1 VRIVSL
7 LPSATEIVAELG
19 LTASLVGRSE
29 ECDWPPE
36 VRRLPVVTAS
46 RVDSTRLDGRAI
58 DSAVRAAIE
67 SGESLY
73 ALDEELL
80 DRLRPDVV
88 VTQDL
93 CRVCALSSTEICDV
107 GARVVSLDPRTL
119 AEVAGSVRELAAA
132 LGVPDRGEDVA
143 RRMLDRIA
151 GVRERVAGLPERR
164 VFVAEWL
171 DPPFASGHWI
181 PEMVEAAGG
190 RDVLGRAGEPSRPTT
205 WDEVA
210 AAGPELVVLA
220 PCGFDARRAAH
231 EASGLELPWRAVPV
245 DANRYFA
252 RPAPALA
259 DGVEQLARILHPE
272 GFAAAA

>member
-19 LTASLVGRSE
+19 LAASLVGRSE

-46 RVDSTRLDGRAI
+46 RVDSTRLDGRSI
-58 DSAVRAAIE
+58 DASVRAAIAN
-67 SGESLY
+67 GESLY

-80 DRLRPDVV
+80 DGLRPDVV

-93 CRVCALSSTEICDV
+93 CRVCAVSSAEVCDV
-107 GARVVSLDPRTL
+107 GARLVSLDPRTL
-119 AEVAGSVRELAAA
+119 AEVAQSVRELAAA
-132 LGVPDRGEDVA
+132 LGVPDRGDEVA
-143 RRMLDRIA
+143 HRMLERIST
-151 GVRERVAGLPERR
+151 VRDRVAGLPSRR

-181 PEMVEAAGG
+181 PEMVAAAGG
-190 RDVLGRAGEPSRPTT
+190 HDVLGRAGEPSRSTT
-205 WDEVA
+205 WDEVK

-220 PCGFDARRAAH
+220 PCGFDAERAAR
-231 EASGLELPWRAVPV
+231 EAEELRLPAPSVAV

-259 DGVEQLARILHPE
+259 DGVEQLARILHPRA
-272 GFAAAA
+272 FAAAA

>member
-19 LTASLVGRSE
+19 LADRLVGRSE

-46 RVDSTRLDGRAI
+46 RVDSSRLAGREI
-58 DSAVRAAIE
+58 DAAVRTAIA
-67 SGESLY
+67 SGEALY
-73 ALDEELL
+73 ALDEQLL
-80 DRLRPDVV
+80 ERLRPDVV
-88 VTQDL
+88 ITQDL
-93 CRVCALSSTEICDV
+93 CRVCAVSSAEVCDV

-119 AEVAGSVRELAAA
+119 GEVAGSVRELAAA
-132 LGVPDRGEDVA
+132 LGVPDRGEAVA
-143 RRMLDRIA
+143 RRLLERVA
-151 GVRERVAGLPERR
+151 AVRERVAGLPERR

-171 DPPFASGHWI
+171 DPPFAAGHWI
-181 PEMVEAAGG
+181 PEMVAAAGG

-210 AAGPELVVLA
+210 AAAPELVVLA
-220 PCGFDARRAAH
+220 PCGFDARRAAQ
-231 EASGLELPWRAVPV
+231 EASGLELPWPAVPV

-272 GFAAAA
+272 AFTAAA